1 MIDSLYLMAGAGLAG
16 LAAGGF
22 IAWRKRKTQQLR
34 QRSSKIDPVAEA
46 EVFMAYDQDAKARD
60 LLEAALQQEPDNV
73 NARLLLIKIYGK
85 ENNKAAYER
94 TARALYPSLID
105 TQLILWEKI
114 ARLGRKMDPQ
124 NPLYQPTATQLQMQQ
139 QA

>member
-16 LAAGGF
+16 LAAGGL
-22 IAWRKRKTQQLR
+22 IAWRKRRTQQLR

-60 LLEAALQQEPDNV
+60 LVEAALQQEPDNV

-85 ENNKAAYER
+85 ENDKAAYER
-94 TARALYPSLID
+94 IARELQPFLM
-105 TQLILWEKI
+105 QNELMLWEKI
-114 ARLGRKMDPQ
+114 ARLGRKMDP
-124 NPLYQPTATQLQMQQ
+124 NNGLYQPTMTQLQQ

>member
-16 LAAGGF
+16 LAAGGL
-22 IAWRKRKTQQLR
+22 IAWRKRRTQQLR

-85 ENNKAAYER
+85 ENNKVAYER

>member
-1 MIDSLYLMAGAGLAG
+1 MIDPLYLMAGAGLAG

-22 IAWRKRKTQQLR
+22 IAWRKRRTQQLR

-73 NARLLLIKIYGK
+73 NALLLLIKIYGK
-85 ENNKAAYER
+85 ENDKAAYER
-94 TARALYPSLID
+94 IARELQPFLM
-105 TQLILWEKI
+105 QNELMLWEKI
-114 ARLGRKMDPQ
+114 ARLGRKMDP
-124 NPLYQPTATQLQMQQ
+124 NNGLYQPTMTQLQQ